1 MKKLLI
7 IFTIILIGKFSIA
20 ENCKV
25 EFNYLLKN
33 KNWKPTISSI
43 VNGIIYVD
51 VESENDSLIIQ
62 LNKEINCNNTLA
74 NVYLDET
81 KVPVSPKGNE
91 IKTTSNGGLYKIE
104 IIGPGSSEWFKIF
117 VRVTKPTVVKNT
129 VPSALVQIYPNPA
142 TTYFFVENAA
152 QVETIKIYDITGAVV
167 LVVENSFRKDILD
180 IDIAKLPAGQ
190 YFLALQNEKTKITK
204 KLVKL

>member
-7 IFTIILIGKFSIA
+7 ILIFILIGKFSIA

-25 EFNYLLKN
+25 EFNFLLKN
-33 KNWKPTISSI
+33 KTWKPTTSSI
-43 VNGIIYVD
+43 VNGIIYID

-62 LNKEINCNNTLA
+62 LNKEINCNNTLS

-81 KVPVSPKGNE
+81 KVTVSPKGNE

-117 VRVTKPTVVKNT
+117 VRVTKPTAVKNANLLT
-129 VPSALVQIYPNPA
+129 AIQIYPNPA
-142 TTYFFVENAA
+142 TANFFVENAA
-152 QVETIKIYDITGAVV
+152 QVELIKIYDITGAVV
-167 LVVENSFRKDILD
+167 LVVDNTFKKDVLD

-190 YFLALQNEKTKITK
+190 YFIAFQNDKTKITK

>member
-7 IFTIILIGKFSIA
+7 ILIFILIGKFSIA

-25 EFNYLLKN
+25 EFNFLLKN
-33 KNWKPTISSI
+33 KTWKPTTSSI
-43 VNGIIYVD
+43 VNGIIYID

-62 LNKEINCNNTLA
+62 LNKEINCNNTLS

-117 VRVTKPTVVKNT
+117 VRVTKPTAVKNANLLT
-129 VPSALVQIYPNPA
+129 AIQIYPNPA
-142 TTYFFVENAA
+142 TANFFVENAA
-152 QVETIKIYDITGAVV
+152 QVELIKIYDITGAVV
-167 LVVENSFRKDILD
+167 LVIDNTFKKDVLD

-190 YFLALQNEKTKITK
+190 YFIAFQNDKTKITK

>member
-7 IFTIILIGKFSIA
+7 VITFILIGKFSIA

-25 EFNYLLKN
+25 EFSILLKN
-33 KNWKPTISSI
+33 KTWKPAISSI
-43 VNGIIYVD
+43 VNGIIYID

-74 NVYLDET
+74 NVYLEET
-81 KVPVSPKGNE
+81 KVPFSPKGNE

-117 VRVTKPTVVKNT
+117 VRVSKPTAIKN
-129 VPSALVQIYPNPA
+129 SASLTLVQIYPNPA
-142 TTYFFVENAA
+142 TINFFVENAT
-152 QVETIKIYDITGAVV
+152 QVETIKIHDITGAVV
-167 LVVENSFRKDILD
+167 LVIDNTFRKDILD
-180 IDIAKLPAGQ
+180 IDIAKLPTGQ
-190 YFLALQNEKTKITK
+190 YFITLQNDKTKITK